1 MLKRQNS
8 VADSS
13 FCAADADAIRCCSFL
28 LNKNHTDI
36 AHKVKKIY
44 IYVCCCRFWTG
55 LKSWWPAPQE
65 NTLFANI
72 GFFDVAFFKFMA

>member
-13 FCAADADAIRCCSFL
+13 FCAADTDAIRCFSFL

-44 IYVCCCRFWTG
+44 ICMLLSVLDRFKILVARPTRKYFVCKHWF
-55 LKSWWPAPQE
+55 L
-65 NTLFANI
+65 
-72 GFFDVAFFKFMA
+72 

>member
-13 FCAADADAIRCCSFL
+13 FCAADADAIRCFSFW

-44 IYVCCCRFWTG
+44 IYMYV
-55 LKSWWPAPQE
+55 AV
-65 NTLFANI
+65 
-72 GFFDVAFFKFMA
+72 GFGQV